1 MMITTHV
8 SFNSKLMC
16 LDSTVASFPKIALQ
30 FPIDGAFMTSQ
41 DPTDFR
47 MIFIGFPQNVNLIM
61 FGLAELVV
69 VSHQRFS
76 FLQG

>member
-1 MMITTHV
+1 MVATHV
-8 SFNSKLMC
+8 SFNSKLMS

-30 FPIDGAFMTSQ
+30 FPVDGTFMTSQ

-47 MIFIGFPQNVNLIM
+47 WIFIGFPQCVKLIT
-61 FGLAELVV
+61 FGLGELVI
-69 VSHQRFS
+69 VSHQCLS